1 LTNRR
6 VNSFSFQSVRRGPS
20 IDMVLATRLR
30 SNGMRQAKSELANDP
45 VLLSMLERIR
55 STLDPERVYL
65 FGSRARGQATPD
77 SDYDFLVV
85 VPHSE
90 KPRYRRDQEAYLALC
105 GSGAAKDIIVLTRAE
120 FESSRRVASSLTS
133 AVLSEGILLH
143 ESGNAS

>member
-1 LTNRR
+1 M
-6 VNSFSFQSVRRGPS
+6 SA
-20 IDMVLATRLR
+20 LAP
-30 SNGMRQAKSELANDP
+30 D
-45 VLLSMLERIR
+45 
-55 STLDPERVYL
+55 RVYL
-65 FGSRARGQATPD
+65 FGSRARGDAAPN

-120 FESSRRVASSLTS
+120 FESSSRAASSLTS
-133 AVLSEGILLH
+133 AVLREGILLH

>member
-1 LTNRR
+1 MTWCWQRDYAR
-6 VNSFSFQSVRRGPS
+6 
-20 IDMVLATRLR
+20 IE
-30 SNGMRQAKSELANDP
+30 MRQAKTELANDP

-105 GSGAAKDIIVLTRAE
+105 GSGVAKDIIVLTRAE
-120 FESSRRVASSLTS
+120 FESSRRAASSLTS

>member
-1 LTNRR
+1 MAWACDY
-6 VNSFSFQSVRRGPS
+6 SW
-20 IDMVLATRLR
+20 IE
-30 SNGMRQAKSELANDP
+30 MRQATSELANDP
-45 VLLSMLERIR
+45 VLLSLLERIR
-55 STLDPERVYL
+55 SSLDPERVYL

-85 VPHSE
+85 VPKSD

-120 FESSRRVASSLTS
+120 FESSRRAASSLTS

>member
-1 LTNRR
+1 
-6 VNSFSFQSVRRGPS
+6 
-20 IDMVLATRLR
+20 
-30 SNGMRQAKSELANDP
+30 MRQARTELANDP

-105 GSGAAKDIIVLTRAE
+105 GSGAAKDVIVLTRAE
-120 FESSRRVASSLTS
+120 FESSRRAASSLTL